1 MSTQSPCAYQ
11 AGPTRLLLDPT
22 RQQLLAALAAG
33 VVVQDAVVVLGAV
46 GLVVE
51 GVSDAPASVPAQ
63 PLTLVVV
70 AQPVGAQL
78 VAGLERVQLAICSW
92 GEQQEEE
99 GEEEPSTEDPS
110 EESRRVCGPRR
121 YHAGRG
127 RL

>member
-63 PLTLVVV
+63 PLALVVV

-99 GEEEPSTEDPS
+99 EGPSTEDPR
-110 EESRRVCGPRR
+110 EESRRVCGPRGH
-121 YHAGRG
+121 HAGRG